1 MRADSRRYP
10 PIIPANGLKIV
21 GLPPLRGAM
30 TTIQYCVATEEIMAC
45 DRFALSNS
53 GSPASRR
60 NLRRDP
66 LAASMVVRPA
76 VTPVVRQRN
85 RFDRFESALHYDVTA
100 ELATAT
106 ARIAELEAALREAR
120 DVASHDP
127 LTGAFNRRGMTEA
140 FAREA
145 ARAQRSGQPLA
156 VALIDLDDFKRV
168 NDQHGHAVG
177 DAALVHLTRVIGETL
192 RPTDLCG
199 RLGGEEFV
207 LVMPGSD
214 HAAAKRA
221 LARLQ
226 VAIAAQPVA
235 HTQVT
240 LAFSA
245 GLVLGQHSE
254 SLEQMLVRADDAVYR
269 AKAAGKRCVVC
280 A

>member
-1 MRADSRRYP
+1 
-10 PIIPANGLKIV
+10 
-21 GLPPLRGAM
+21 
-30 TTIQYCVATEEIMAC
+30 MAC
-45 DRFALSNS
+45 DRFAFSNA
-53 GSPASRR
+53 GAVASRR

-66 LAASMVVRPA
+66 IVESRVLGALVAPAVRYRSRIERYETLVGDDVSAQLAA
-76 VTPVVRQRN
+76 
-85 RFDRFESALHYDVTA
+85 
-100 ELATAT
+100 AT
-106 ARIAELEAALREAR
+106 ARIAELESSLREAR

-127 LTGAFNRRGMTEA
+127 LTGAFNRRGMTDA

-145 ARAQRSGQPLA
+145 ARAQRTGQPLA
-156 VALIDLDDFKRV
+156 LALIDLDDFKRV

-207 LVMPGSD
+207 LMMPGSD
-214 HAAAKRA
+214 HAAAQHA

-226 VAIAAQPVA
+226 AAIAAQPVPVA

-245 GLVLGQHSE
+245 GLVLGQQSE
-254 SLEQMLVRADDAVYR
+254 SLEHMLARADSAVYR

-280 A
+280 G

>member
-1 MRADSRRYP
+1 LESP
-10 PIIPANGLKIV
+10 VFCESVVPAT
-21 GLPPLRGAM
+21 RH
-30 TTIQYCVATEEIMAC
+30 
-45 DRFALSNS
+45 
-53 GSPASRR
+53 
-60 NLRRDP
+60 
-66 LAASMVVRPA
+66 
-76 VTPVVRQRN
+76 RN
-85 RFDRFESALHYDVTA
+85 RFDRFDSSMQDGAAA
-100 ELATAT
+100 ELAAAN
-106 ARIAELEAALREAR
+106 ARIAMLESALREAR

-145 ARAQRSGQPLA
+145 ARAQRSGHPLA
-156 VALIDLDDFKRV
+156 LALIDLDDFKRV

-214 HAAAKRA
+214 HAAAQHA
-221 LARLQ
+221 LSRLQ
-226 VAIAAQPVA
+226 AAIAAQPVA

-245 GLVLGQHSE
+245 GLVLGQGSE
-254 SLEQMLVRADDAVYR
+254 SLEHMLARADSAVYR
-269 AKAAGKRCVVC
+269 AKAAGKGCVVSG
-280 A
+280 

>member
-1 MRADSRRYP
+1 
-10 PIIPANGLKIV
+10 
-21 GLPPLRGAM
+21 
-30 TTIQYCVATEEIMAC
+30 MAC
-45 DRFALSNS
+45 DRFAVCNAGNL
-53 GSPASRR
+53 ASRR

-66 LAASMVVRPA
+66 IEESRMLRAPAMPA
-76 VTPVVRQRN
+76 VRHRN
-85 RFDRFESALHYDVTA
+85 RFDRFESILRDGVAA
-100 ELATAT
+100 ELTAAT
-106 ARIAELEAALREAR
+106 ARIAELEAALRDAR

-145 ARAQRSGQPLA
+145 ARAVRSGQPLA
-156 VALIDLDDFKRV
+156 LALIDLDDFKRV

-214 HAAAKRA
+214 HEAAKGA

-226 VAIAAQPVA
+226 AAIAIQPVA

-245 GLVLGQHSE
+245 GLVLGQQSE
-254 SLEQMLVRADDAVYR
+254 SLEQMLARADRAVYR

-280 A
+280 G